1 MAFGIIG
8 TTGTGTLQASC
19 LSPRL
24 LLLSKAHCGVIGDG
38 YEKSLQLFVLQGLC
52 MLYCVLAVCRVLKH
66 TGLSCLGHYFL
77 FIARSKATAI
87 ATVAPTIGLLPMPR
101 KPIISTW
108 AGTDEEPAN

>member
-1 MAFGIIG
+1 MLFGIIG
-8 TTGTGTLQASC
+8 TTGTGTLQAGC
-19 LSPRL
+19 PSPRL
-24 LLLSKAHCGVIGDG
+24 LLLSKAHCEAVGDG

-52 MLYCVLAVCRVLKH
+52 MLYCVLAVWGLKH

-77 FIARSKATAI
+77 FIARSKATAM